1 MDKSTRILSEWR
13 SSETK
18 AKKTSHTAARDNE
31 KLQDAML
38 DVRLQQRASSI
49 AAHTATL
56 TAANGKDATIGGS
69 AAAAAAKE
77 SHTAPAPMSL
87 QKIAS
92 ADKETKNVEKDAVKL
107 DAKRRKAEDSMNR
120 ADNEYYVF
128 CTRAERSRINWEIAV
143 IRGAAILKS
152 HEHQRLQHLK
162 QCLSVYME
170 LTSEVNPSLG
180 TIIDR
185 LQPHVAA
192 CDVQKD
198 LSVFANIHRC
208 AECPSEQLLPD
219 FYCEHT
225 TLAMNRERR
234 IQVRGSA
241 EVCWGGAGE
250 VLGRCYGVELSR
262 RARVGYGYGYGY
274 PLGRDDPCVGELY

>member
-1 MDKSTRILSEWR
+1 
-13 SSETK
+13 
-18 AKKTSHTAARDNE
+18 
-31 KLQDAML
+31 ML

-49 AAHTATL
+49 GAHSLTL
-56 TAANGKDATIGGS
+56 NSNGKDSTINSTAGTNKDS
-69 AAAAAAKE
+69 N
-77 SHTAPAPMSL
+77 TAPAPIISL

-107 DAKRRKAEDSMNR
+107 DGKRRKAEESMNR
-120 ADNEYYVF
+120 ADTEYYLF
-128 CTRAERSRINWEIAV
+128 CTRAERARINWEIAV

-170 LTSEVNPSLG
+170 LTSDVNPSLV
-180 TIIDR
+180 TNIER
-185 LQPHVAA
+185 LQPHIGA

-234 IQVRGSA
+234 IHALNKLLQLVRTDLDRERES
-241 EVCWGGAGE
+241 
-250 VLGRCYGVELSR
+250 
-262 RARVGYGYGYGY
+262 RVGLEGSSQTADLHKNQTLADKLHYVSGHLPIFTFLKRFSGI
-274 PLGRDDPCVGELY
+274 LGIFP

>member
-13 SSETK
+13 NSETK
-18 AKKTSHTAARDNE
+18 AKKTSHTAARENE

-49 AAHTATL
+49 VAHTATL
-56 TAANGKDATIGGS
+56 TTANGKDTISSVGS
-69 AAAAAAKE
+69 KKE
-77 SHTAPAPMSL
+77 SNTAPAPMSL

-107 DAKRRKAEDSMNR
+107 DGKRRKAEESMNR
-120 ADNEYYVF
+120 ADNEYYTF

-170 LTSEVNPSLG
+170 LTTDVNPNLA

-185 LQPHVAA
+185 LQPHITA

-234 IQVRGSA
+234 IQVRI
-241 EVCWGGAGE
+241 
-250 VLGRCYGVELSR
+250 R
-262 RARVGYGYGYGY
+262 
-274 PLGRDDPCVGELY
+274 

>member
-1 MDKSTRILSEWR
+1 MLKAVYLQCIGEFLPILTFRLNLRQIECNVDKSTRILSEWR
-13 SSETK
+13 NSETK
-18 AKKTSHTAARDNE
+18 AKKTSHTAARENE

-38 DVRLQQRASSI
+38 DVRIQQRANSI
-49 AAHTATL
+49 TAHTLTL
-56 TAANGKDATIGGS
+56 SANAKDNTISSSGTTKDSSTAST
-69 AAAAAAKE
+69 
-77 SHTAPAPMSL
+77 PMSL
-87 QKIAS
+87 QKIAN

-107 DAKRRKAEDSMNR
+107 DGKRRKAEESMNR
-120 ADNEYYVF
+120 ADTEYYTF
-128 CTRAERSRINWEIAV
+128 CTRAERARINWEIAV

-170 LTSEVNPSLG
+170 LTNDVNPNLA

-185 LQPHVAA
+185 LQPHIGA

-234 IQVRGSA
+234 VQVS
-241 EVCWGGAGE
+241 VK
-250 VLGRCYGVELSR
+250 L
-262 RARVGYGYGYGY
+262 
-274 PLGRDDPCVGELY
+274 